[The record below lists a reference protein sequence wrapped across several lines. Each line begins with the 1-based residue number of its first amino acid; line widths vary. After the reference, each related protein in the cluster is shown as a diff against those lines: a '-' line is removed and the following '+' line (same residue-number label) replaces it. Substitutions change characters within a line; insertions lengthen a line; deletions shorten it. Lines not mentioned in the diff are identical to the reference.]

1 MRPRTVWRIVI
12 GVLIV
17 VFALLCLIYAL
28 DCNAQSEEW
37 KGLRGIGFGL
47 LALTAAVSYRY
58 FED

>member
-28 DCNAQSEEW
+28 DCNSAQDEW

-47 LALTAAVSYRY
+47 LALTSAVSYRY